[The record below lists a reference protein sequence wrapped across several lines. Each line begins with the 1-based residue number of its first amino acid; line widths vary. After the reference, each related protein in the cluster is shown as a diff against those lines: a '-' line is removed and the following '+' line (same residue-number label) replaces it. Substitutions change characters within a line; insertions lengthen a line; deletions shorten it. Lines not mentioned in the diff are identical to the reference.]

1 MFIVGEIVSRKVVPT
16 QATATEKAKTSS
28 SPKVLIY
35 LTQTE
40 QCLPSNLA
48 FSSEIGDPETCNC
61 DVIVLS
67 YRIKC
72 QVQKSPHITY
82 LFYPDTGWGA
92 GRNVLYFAAITRS
105 PKYHY
110 YIFMDDY
117 VVLHFNSFASPQ
129 IKRLPPFRV
138 FEQWLLDYEPV
149 VGVVD
154 YEGHHGA
161 IWTNERRKKIY
172 NKTDSP
178 LVIPTVWYNALLN
191 AFHYKSI
198 KHLFPYRTRYESTSW
213 WSSQRYIFSA
223 VELIFRG
230 QALMFVPVTTGN
242 SKRRSYP
249 RSLKN
254 ENTRWRDYINTIRQ
268 EAPLI
273 YRNRTLF
280 EDFRQNL
287 EGYVIN
293 TRTYCM
299 NVTRHQHIKPY
310 AHFDFESEI

>member
-16 QATATEKAKTSS
+16 QDTATEKAKTSS

-72 QVQKSPHITY
+72 QVQKSPRITY
-82 LFYPDTGWGA
+82 LFYPGTGWGTGT

-110 YIFMDDY
+110 YIFMDDD
-117 VVLHFNSFASPQ
+117 VVLHFNSSASPQ

-161 IWTNERRKKIY
+161 IWTNERRKKIC

-178 LVIPTVWYNALLN
+178 L
-191 AFHYKSI
+191 
-198 KHLFPYRTRYESTSW
+198 
-213 WSSQRYIFSA
+213 
-223 VELIFRG
+223 
-230 QALMFVPVTTGN
+230 
-242 SKRRSYP
+242 
-249 RSLKN
+249 
-254 ENTRWRDYINTIRQ
+254 
-268 EAPLI
+268 
-273 YRNRTLF
+273 
-280 EDFRQNL
+280 
-287 EGYVIN
+287 
-293 TRTYCM
+293 
-299 NVTRHQHIKPY
+299 
-310 AHFDFESEI
+310 